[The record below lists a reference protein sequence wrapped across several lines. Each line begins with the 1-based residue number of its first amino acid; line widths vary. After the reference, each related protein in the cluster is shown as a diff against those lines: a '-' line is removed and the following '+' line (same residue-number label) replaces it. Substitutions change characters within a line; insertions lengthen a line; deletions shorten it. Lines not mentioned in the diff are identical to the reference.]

1 MTMVSDLLA
10 AFNGLD
16 VQKEA
21 LVSISKTSE
30 KFVELNREQLQFGK
44 RADGSFMPPY
54 SRTSVIVFGKPS
66 GPIRLYDTGA
76 FQKSFKLDVSSSG
89 VKVVAN
95 DIHGLEERYSDEI
108 YGLGNTQQEFYNQEI
123 FLPEFAKS
131 IEAQTGL
138 KL

>member
-1 MTMVSDLLA
+1 MVSDLLA

-16 VQKEA
+16 VQKET

-44 RADGSFMPPY
+44 RADGSFMPQY

-138 KL
+138 KM

>member
-1 MTMVSDLLA
+1 MVSDLLA

-30 KFVELNREQLQFGK
+30 KFVELNREQLLSGK
-44 RADGSFMPPY
+44 RSDGKSMPPY
-54 SRTSVIVFGKPS
+54 SDASVEIYGKPS
-66 GPIRLYDTGA
+66 GPILLYDTGA
-76 FQKSFKLDVSSSG
+76 FQDSIEIDVDSSG
-89 VKVVAN
+89 YKVLADDPN
-95 DIHGLEERYSDEI
+95 DLAGAYGDEI
-108 YGLGNTQQEFYNQEI
+108 FGLTSKNQEKYNQEI

-138 KL
+138 KM